1 MRRFGKLLLVVFA
14 LACVLT
20 TAAFAEGDAE
30 VVSAVHG
37 TIASLLPPVVAIG
50 LALITKEVYSSLFL
64 GILVGCFLQVNGNPI
79 DAFQFFVSH
88 LCSNAGGN
96 MGILMFL
103 VILGTMVALMIRA
116 GGSKAYGDWA
126 VSHIKTKSGAL
137 WSTFILAIVLG
148 VDDYFN
154 NLTTGNVMRPVAD
167 GHHISR
173 AKLSYMCDATAA
185 PVCIM
190 MPVSSW
196 AAAVTGVIGNEEVGF
211 QIFLRAIPFNY
222 YAILT
227 LVFIIVMTCLNIDYG
242 PMRTHELNAAK
253 GDLYTTPERPF
264 ADAKEMKFNPNGK
277 VIDLVIPVI
286 ILIIGC
292 VSSMI
297 YVGFQNGG
305 HDLITAFA
313 NTSAFD
319 ALPLGSLIALIIN
332 MIYFMV
338 RRSMKFTELMDCLP
352 EGFTQMVPAILI
364 LCLAWTIG
372 DVTKGLGAPEFVA
385 GIVENLSGSLYALLP
400 AVVFIIAAFLGF
412 ATGTSWGTFSIL
424 LPIVI
429 PVFSGGTPAVDLT
442 VGDLN
447 NNLLMISIAAT
458 LGGAVMG
465 DHCSPI
471 SDTTIM
477 ASSGAQCYHLNHV
490 ATQLP
495 YAVTVAVVAFVN
507 YIITAFIQVP
517 FICLPI
523 AIVSMVLVML
533 VIGKVNHSM
542 NAHSQR
548 D

>member
-79 DAFQFFVSH
+79 GAFQFFVSH

-264 ADAKEMKFNPNGK
+264 ENAAEMKFNPDGK

-352 EGFTQMVPAILI
+352 EGFKQMVPAILI

-385 GIVENLSGSLYALLP
+385 GIVKNLSGSLYALLP

-471 SDTTIM
+471 SNTTIM